1 MTVLNTL
8 RATRRGV
15 AMSQYIPDGPV
26 PDRPLRRRTD
36 RLQTAL
42 GWMLVLAGLVTLLAA
57 ALTAASAY
65 RDGLD
70 RVQRDAAARTTVVGV
85 LLDDA
90 SPIGAGPQR
99 PVRVSYV
106 DPMGRAHVGQVPVTG
121 RLLAGTSVR
130 VEVDGDG
137 RVGVE
142 PPSRGDAV
150 LSAVTAAIGVTLLGG
165 VLLVLSWVG
174 IRQAIA
180 AHNHGAW
187 EREWR
192 QIEPRW
198 SGRGRRV

>member
-1 MTVLNTL
+1 
-8 RATRRGV
+8 
-15 AMSQYIPDGPV
+15 MSQHIPDGPV
-26 PDRPLRRRTD
+26 PDRPLRRRSD
-36 RLQTAL
+36 RVQSAAGWLLVFASLLTLIIAAL
-42 GWMLVLAGLVTLLAA
+42 GAT
-57 ALTAASAY
+57 SAY

-70 RVQRDAAARTTVVGV
+70 RMQRDAAARSTVAAV

-90 SPIGAGPQR
+90 APVGSGPER

-106 DPMGRAHVGQVPVTG
+106 DPMGRPHVGQVPVTG
-121 RLLAGTSVR
+121 RLLAGTPVR

-150 LSAVTAAIGVTLLGG
+150 LSAVSVAVGVTLLGG
-165 VLLVLSWVG
+165 LLIVLSWFG
-174 IRQAIA
+174 IRHAVA
-180 AHNHGAW
+180 ARNYAAW

-192 QIEPRW
+192 WIEPQW

>member
-1 MTVLNTL
+1 
-8 RATRRGV
+8 
-15 AMSQYIPDGPV
+15 MSQYIPDRPV
-26 PDRPLRRRTD
+26 PDRPLRRLTD
-36 RLQTAL
+36 RVQRAA
-42 GWMLVLAGLVTLLAA
+42 GWVLVLAGLVTLLVA

-70 RVQRDAAARTTVVGV
+70 RVQHDAAARTTVVGV

-90 SPIGAGPQR
+90 SPVGAGTQR

-106 DPMGRAHVGQVPVTG
+106 DLAGRAHVGQVPVTG
-121 RLLAGTSVR
+121 RLLAGTPVR

-150 LSAVTAAIGVTLLGG
+150 LSAVTAAVGVILLGG
-165 VLLVLSWVG
+165 VLLVLSWIG
-174 IRQAIA
+174 IRQAVA
-180 AHNHGAW
+180 ARNHVAW

-192 QIEPRW
+192 RIEPQW

>member
-1 MTVLNTL
+1 MP
-8 RATRRGV
+8 
-15 AMSQYIPDGPV
+15 QYVPDGPA

-36 RLQTAL
+36 RVQTAA
-42 GWMLVLAGLVTLLAA
+42 GWLLVLASLLTIVIAA
-57 ALTAASAY
+57 VGAASAY

-70 RVQRDAAARTTVVGV
+70 RMQRDAAARTTVVAV

-90 SPIGAGPQR
+90 APVGSGPAR
-99 PVRVSYV
+99 PTRVTYV
-106 DPMGRAHVGQVPVTG
+106 DPMGRPHVGQVPVTG
-121 RLLAGTSVR
+121 RLLAGTPVR

-150 LSAVTAAIGVTLLGG
+150 LSGVSVAVGVTLLGG
-165 VLLVLSWVG
+165 LLIVLSWLGV
-174 IRQAIA
+174 RRAVA
-180 AHNHGAW
+180 ARNHAAW

-192 QIEPRW
+192 WIEPQW